1 LLKGHGGWYL
11 LCLLWADHTPAQ
23 CTPST
28 WKATNRFIAAFGFEG
43 AILVSLVRE
52 EKYFFQFINNEL
64 KRFRWKLE
72 IMTFYVVILAMFKF
86 TGIMPIPTHMGI
98 VLGLLRTYKIIL
110 KRQKFGQICSKF
122 TT

>member
-1 LLKGHGGWYL
+1 MDGGV
-11 LCLLWADHTPAQ
+11 AQ

-28 WKATNRFIAAFGFEG
+28 RKATNRYIADFGFEG
-43 AILVSLVRE
+43 AILVSIVRKK
-52 EKYFFQFINNEL
+52 KYFSNSSTMDL
-64 KRFRWKLE
+64 KKFSWKLE

-98 VLGLLRTYKIIL
+98 VLGLLGTYKIIL
-110 KRQKFGQICSKF
+110 KWQKFGQLCSKF